1 MCGVIGLRMH
11 TVCWLERHKSD
22 HSGEWHDDAVHWVS
36 VGGSTIGSLVSMAK
50 DGSASG
56 IVSVSI
62 SGAATDANG
71 RTIVV

>member
-1 MCGVIGLRMH
+1 
-11 TVCWLERHKSD
+11 
-22 HSGEWHDDAVHWVS
+22 
-36 VGGSTIGSLVSMAK
+36 MAK